1 VVDPTHELASWGRRL
16 AALLLDGL
24 ILGVIVVATLVGA
37 GVPLED
43 INTTILEG
51 SSLALI
57 LIVILPKAIYDTAM
71 IGSRNQTFGKMAL
84 HIKVVDEAD
93 RVTPIGYGR
102 AFTRWLSTA
111 FLWALFLSLYVW
123 AFMLAVGVDKGTAT
137 IVGLVSFGAFF
148 VCVRV
153 YGENQE
159 A

>member
-1 VVDPTHELASWGRRL
+1 MDPTHELASWGRRL
-16 AALLLDGL
+16 AALLVDGM
-24 ILGVIVVATLVGA
+24 ILGGIVLATLVSA

-57 LIVILPKAIYDTAM
+57 LIFILPKAIYDTAM

-93 RVTPIGYGR
+93 RATPIGYAR

-111 FLWALFLSLYVW
+111 FLWALFTVP
-123 AFMLAVGVDKGTAT
+123 GVLDHLWPLRDGRRQTLHDKFAHS
-137 IVGLVSFGAFF
+137 VV
-148 VCVRV
+148 VRT
-153 YGENQE
+153 
-159 A
+159 

>member
-1 VVDPTHELASWGRRL
+1 MSTDADQLASWGRRL
-16 AALLLDGL
+16 AALLVDGM
-24 ILGVIVVATLVGA
+24 ILGGIVLATLVSA

-57 LIVILPKAIYDTAM
+57 LIFILPKAIYDTAM

-93 RVTPIGYGR
+93 RATPIGYAR

-111 FLWALFLSLYVW
+111 FLWALFTVP
-123 AFMLAVGVDKGTAT
+123 GVLDHLWPLRDRRRQTLHDKFARS
-137 IVGLVSFGAFF
+137 VV
-148 VCVRV
+148 VRT
-153 YGENQE
+153 
-159 A
+159 